1 MTVWVFSIL
10 ATVYFFS
17 CPSALQHWALEKIS
31 MKKALLFAIVLA
43 TASIPAIAAK
53 KDQSINIPMDVQV
66 GSTLVHA
73 GDYTLSITG
82 TGPDVQVT
90 INRGSK
96 AVASFSATEVQSKG
110 LTGISALPS
119 GKVPT
124 LAGIQLHDV
133 NLVLQSA
140 PHSGQ

>member
-1 MTVWVFSIL
+1 MKQFS
-10 ATVYFFS
+10 
-17 CPSALQHWALEKIS
+17 
-31 MKKALLFAIVLA
+31 LFAFMLVLL
-43 TASIPAIAAK
+43 TIPAFAAK
-53 KDQSINIPMDVQV
+53 KDPSINIPMDVQV

-96 AVASFSATEVQSKG
+96 AVASFSATEIQSKG